1 MAGIPK
7 HLDQKAAKAA
17 MRGKKWGEKD
27 QRRYDKA
34 MGTYVGQKQARD
46 PSEGGLRQDYAA
58 LQAKKEEGAEFSQR
72 AQNIME
78 RKGRRIEKRD
88 ARKAAKARAQAAQGS
103 TGQPT
108 NPIDDS
114 QTGTNDSVPDNEMVR
129 ASVMPMPE
137 NPTIYDGYGNVKV
150 EGNDNQVGDGN
161 VRSGRDS
168 NIGDNSGS
176 HTVGDNNSGTVGNNN
191 AVVENKVDNSQE
203 QKVNQDNDINNNING
218 DNNKTFIN
226 QDNSVRNYG
235 GDNRNFVYNSS
246 GGMGALYD
254 SPVSAAT
261 MGGFYDVDDSPAA
274 QAGFVDMYKD
284 FNKDNGTRFA
294 GQALQTV
301 EMFSTDAR
309 DYKPEDMENWLNKS
323 TQYSYDKGDA
333 ETSLAL
339 GDIWNKNYTTAEWKM
354 PSPPKEIE
362 SNAEEIADKAKDDID
377 DV

>member
-114 QTGTNDSVPDNEMVR
+114 QTGTNDNVPSNEE
-129 ASVMPMPE
+129 VMAHTQPA
-137 NPTIYDGYGNVKV
+137 
-150 EGNDNQVGDGN
+150 GDP
-161 VRSGRDS
+161 VHIESGRDS

-191 AVVENKVDNSQE
+191 AVVDNKVDNSQE
-203 QKVNQDNDINNNING
+203 QEVNQDNDINNTVTG